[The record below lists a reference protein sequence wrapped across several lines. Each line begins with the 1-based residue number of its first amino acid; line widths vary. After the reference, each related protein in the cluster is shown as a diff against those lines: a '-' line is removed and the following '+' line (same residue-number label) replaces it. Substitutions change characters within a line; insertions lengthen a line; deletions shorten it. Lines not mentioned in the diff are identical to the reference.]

1 MATIKYDLPLIPLR
15 DVVVF
20 PGVVSTLFVGRNKS
34 INALNAA
41 MASEKKIILSAQKDG
56 SLDAPLFD
64 DLYKV
69 ATIANILQLIKL
81 PDGTVKVLVE
91 GSHRAQMQSLESDD
105 KFSKVRVSL
114 IAESKIDP
122 KDGENLSRFIK
133 AKFHDFIKITKKI
146 APEVLA
152 SIDALDDLSRII
164 DSIAGHLPMEIKQ
177 KQEIL
182 ETADFQLRAEIL
194 IAYIES
200 QLDVMDVDKRIR
212 DRVKGQME
220 KSQREYYL
228 NEQIKAAQKELGDIS
243 EEGDE
248 LTQLEES
255 ISNAGMSK
263 EALKKAN
270 NEFTKFKQM
279 SPMSAEASVVRSYLD
294 WLTGIPWKKR
304 SKVKSHL
311 GSATEILNEDHFGL
325 DEVKER
331 ILEYLAV
338 QQRVKKLKAPV
349 LCLVGP
355 PGVGKTSLGK
365 SIARATNRKFARMSL
380 GGVRDEAEIRGHRR
394 TYIGS
399 MPGKIIQKLSKVEVK
414 NPLFLLDEIDKMGM
428 DHRGDPASA
437 LLEVLDPEQ
446 NNTFSDHYLEV
457 DFDLSEVMF
466 VCTANSLNIP
476 GPLLDRMEII
486 RLPGYIEDEKLNIA
500 KQYLI
505 PKQLERN
512 GLDDKEVKL
521 SDKSILD
528 IVRYY
533 TREAG
538 VRGLERQIAKI
549 FRKSVK
555 ERVLADPKKTKSS
568 INITPKNLEKYCG
581 VQKFKFGQADI
592 EDIVGK
598 VSGLAWTEVGGE
610 LLTIESSYVPGKGQ
624 VIKTGS
630 LGDVMQESIQAAL
643 TVVRSRSEK
652 LGIPSN
658 FYEKYDVHI
667 HVPDGATPKDG
678 PSAGVGMCTALIS
691 VFTGIPVRSDTAMT
705 GEITLHGQ
713 VTKIGGLKEKLLA
726 AKRGGIKRVI
736 IPEDNA
742 ADLKEIPSQITHAL
756 EILPIRWVDEAI
768 THALTSEPKP
778 LTKKGTGKNI
788 NKTKSSNIRSSSRN
802 PH

>member
-1 MATIKYDLPLIPLR
+1 MANIKYDLPLIPLR

-20 PGVVSTLFVGRNKS
+20 PGVVTTLFVGRNKS
-34 INALNAA
+34 INALNAS
-41 MASEKKIILSAQKDG
+41 MASEKKIILAAQKDG
-56 SLDAPLFD
+56 SLDSPLFD
-64 DLYKV
+64 DLYKT

-91 GSHRAQMQSLESDD
+91 GSHRAYMESLESDI
-105 KFSKVRVSL
+105 KYSKVRASIIV
-114 IAESKIDP
+114 ESSIGE
-122 KDGENLSRFIK
+122 KDSKNLAIFIK
-133 AKFHDFIKITKKI
+133 AKFHDYIKITKKI

-164 DSIAGHLPMEIKQ
+164 DSIAGQLPIEIKQ

-182 ETADFQLRAEIL
+182 EAADFQLRAEIL
-194 IAYIES
+194 IAFIES

-212 DRVKGQME
+212 NRVKGQME

-248 LTQLEES
+248 ISQLEED
-255 ISNAGMSK
+255 IAKAGMSK

-294 WLTGIPWKKR
+294 WLTTIPWKKK
-304 SKVKSHL
+304 SKVKSDL
-311 GSATEILNEDHFGL
+311 KSANKILNEDHFGL

-457 DFDLSEVMF
+457 DFDLSEIMF

-476 GPLLDRMEII
+476 SPLLDRMEII

-512 GLDDKEVKL
+512 GLDNTEVKL
-521 SDKSILD
+521 TDKSVLD

-555 ERVLADPKKTKSS
+555 ERVLSNAKKAKST

-581 VQKFKFGQADI
+581 VPKFKFGEADV

-598 VSGLAWTEVGGE
+598 VAGLAWTEVGGE

-643 TVVRSRSEK
+643 TVVRSRSKK
-652 LGIPSN
+652 LGISTN

-736 IPEDNA
+736 IPQDNA
-742 ADLKEIPSQITHAL
+742 ADLREIPSQITHAL
-756 EILPIRWVDEAI
+756 EIHPVRWVDDAI
-768 THALTSEPKP
+768 TLALTSEPKP
-778 LTKKGTGKNI
+778 AKKGATTKNLSKP
-788 NKTKSSNIRSSSRN
+788 KTSSPRSGTRK

>member
-15 DVVVF
+15 DVVIF

-41 MASEKKIILSAQKDG
+41 MAGEKKIILAAQKDG
-56 SLDAPLFD
+56 SIDAPLFD
-64 DLYKV
+64 DLFKV
-69 ATIANILQLIKL
+69 ASVANILQLIKL

-91 GSHRAQMQSLESDD
+91 GAHRAQMESLESDQE
-105 KFSKVRVSL
+105 FSKVRVGL
-114 IAESKIDP
+114 IIEPKIDQ
-122 KDGENLSRFIK
+122 KDGENLTRFVK
-133 AKFHDFIKITKKI
+133 AKFHDFIKLTKKI

-152 SIDALDDLSRII
+152 SIDALDDLSRVI
-164 DSIAGHLPMEIKQ
+164 DSIAGHLPMDIKL

-182 ETADFQLRAEIL
+182 ETPDFQLRAEIL
-194 IAYIES
+194 ITFIES
-200 QLDVMDVDKRIR
+200 QLDVMDVDKKVRN
-212 DRVKGQME
+212 RVKGQME

-228 NEQIKAAQKELGDIS
+228 NEQIKAAQKELGDIN
-243 EEGDE
+243 EEEDE
-248 LTQLEES
+248 LTQLESDIEK
-255 ISNAGMSK
+255 AGMSK
-263 EALKKAN
+263 EALKKAK

-294 WLTGIPWKKR
+294 WLTAVPWKKK
-304 SKVKSHL
+304 SKVKSDL
-311 GSATEILNEDHFGL
+311 KSAINILDEDHFGL

-349 LCLVGP
+349 ICLVGP

-380 GGVRDEAEIRGHRR
+380 GGVRDESEIRGHRR

-399 MPGKIIQKLSKVEVK
+399 MPGKIIQKLSKVETK

-476 GPLLDRMEII
+476 RPLLDRMEII
-486 RLPGYIEDEKLNIA
+486 RIPGYIEDEKLNIA

-512 GLDDKEVKL
+512 GLDEKEVKL
-521 SDKSILD
+521 SDPSILD
-528 IVRYY
+528 IVRHY

-555 ERVLADPKKTKSS
+555 ERVLSDTKKLKSS

-581 VQKFKFGQADI
+581 VPKFTFGQADI
-592 EDIVGK
+592 ENIVGK

-610 LLTIESSYVPGKGQ
+610 LLTIETSYVPGKGR

-652 LGIPSN
+652 LGISADV
-658 FYEKYDVHI
+658 YEKYDVHI
-667 HVPDGATPKDG
+667 HVPDGATQKDG

-736 IPEDNA
+736 IPEENA
-742 ADLKEIPSQITHAL
+742 ADIREIPSQITHAL
-756 EILPIRWVDEAI
+756 EIIPVRWVDEVI
-768 THALTSEPKP
+768 SQALISEPKP
-778 LTKKGTGKNI
+778 LKKKRVSKNI
-788 NKTKSSNIRSSSRN
+788 SKNKNIASRTS
-802 PH
+802 PSKAH

>member
-1 MATIKYDLPLIPLR
+1 MKYDLPLIPLR
-15 DVVVF
+15 DVVIF

-41 MASEKKIILSAQKDG
+41 MAGEKKIILAAQKDG
-56 SLDAPLFD
+56 SIDAPLFD
-64 DLYKV
+64 DLFKV
-69 ATIANILQLIKL
+69 ASVANILQLIKL

-91 GSHRAQMQSLESDD
+91 GAHRAQMESLESDQE
-105 KFSKVRVSL
+105 FSKVRVGL
-114 IAESKIDP
+114 IIEPKIDQ
-122 KDGENLSRFIK
+122 KDGENLTRFVK
-133 AKFHDFIKITKKI
+133 AKFHDFIKLTKKI

-152 SIDALDDLSRII
+152 SIDALDDLSRVI
-164 DSIAGHLPMEIKQ
+164 DSIAGHLPMDIKL

-182 ETADFQLRAEIL
+182 ETPDFQLRAEIL
-194 IAYIES
+194 ITFIES
-200 QLDVMDVDKRIR
+200 QLDVMDVDKKVRN
-212 DRVKGQME
+212 RVKGQME

-228 NEQIKAAQKELGDIS
+228 NEQIKAAQKELGDIN
-243 EEGDE
+243 EEEDE
-248 LTQLEES
+248 LTQLESDIEK
-255 ISNAGMSK
+255 AGMSK
-263 EALKKAN
+263 EALKKAK

-294 WLTGIPWKKR
+294 WLTAVPWKKK
-304 SKVKSHL
+304 SKVKSDL
-311 GSATEILNEDHFGL
+311 KSAINILDEDHFGL

-349 LCLVGP
+349 ICLVGP

-380 GGVRDEAEIRGHRR
+380 GGVRDESEIRGHRR

-399 MPGKIIQKLSKVEVK
+399 MPGKIIQKLSKVETK

-476 GPLLDRMEII
+476 RPLLDRMEII
-486 RLPGYIEDEKLNIA
+486 RIPGYIEDEKLNIA

-512 GLDDKEVKL
+512 GLDEKEVKL
-521 SDKSILD
+521 SDPSILD
-528 IVRYY
+528 IVRHY

-555 ERVLADPKKTKSS
+555 ERVLSDTKKLKSS

-581 VQKFKFGQADI
+581 VPKFTFGQADI
-592 EDIVGK
+592 ENIVGK

-610 LLTIESSYVPGKGQ
+610 LLTIETSYVPGKGR

-652 LGIPSN
+652 LGISADV
-658 FYEKYDVHI
+658 YEKYDVHI

-736 IPEDNA
+736 IPEENA
-742 ADLKEIPSQITHAL
+742 ADIREIPSQITHAL
-756 EILPIRWVDEAI
+756 EIIPVRWVDEVI
-768 THALTSEPKP
+768 SQALISEPKP
-778 LTKKGTGKNI
+778 LKKKRVSKNI
-788 NKTKSSNIRSSSRN
+788 SKNKNIASRTS
-802 PH
+802 PSKAH